1 MALGAQ
7 NKQQMAPAQFVGQY
21 RPEGLLPP
29 GNYSRLDFDA
39 SVPLEGYVRMAQDA
53 MQKQAAFEAAYQE
66 RQNNMGWDLVD
77 RVQSTLDKGVQ
88 TSNRF
93 ENMKAQALANQLTEQ
108 FGVQEK
114 RAALDLVQAQIAKE
128 IALGDKAKT
137 DAKYAEPM
145 AKATLGKEEAT
156 KDKAVTDAKY
166 AGPRAEAEISQSLSG
181 TNLNNINAEINLG
194 RFIQEREAEI
204 LRLEAVR
211 EANRENKK
219 IYDLYLKAR
228 NGGDLNAFKQLENYA
243 LPDFVAQYAP
253 EAFNQSFIELEK
265 ARASL
270 AGSDL
275 INLAEKSKYGFN
287 RLAAKLQTEGPRG
300 VQMGLYIAEIVRENP
315 NILSSEQVRR
325 IIDAFE
331 YYKKNINPNTK
342 LNLPQILDNFDMQD
356 SASRDEA
363 LRRAQDKVTAERL
376 GKTMSASERNSL
388 VRGATSI
395 LQQDPLIVPGEEREV
410 ASDFMVNSMLQ
421 SGLIDPRTERQ
432 YRIQKGIRLLQ
443 PAPGTKTDKPNVKT
457 QVEENNRTY
466 LPGQ

>member
-53 MQKQAAFEAAYQE
+53 MEKQAAFEAAYQE

-108 FGVQEK
+108 FGPED
-114 RAALDLVQAQIAKE
+114 RRLDQVLKQAQAKRETAEGKKAETEAEYAGPIAR
-128 IALGDKAKT
+128 ATVRQKT
-137 DAKYAEPM
+137 ADADRSE
-145 AKATLGKEEAT
+145 TE
-156 KDKAVTDAKY
+156 AKY
-166 AGPRAEAEISQSLSG
+166 AGLKAEADISQSQSATESNR
-181 TNLNNINAEINLG
+181 TNTEINLG
-194 RFIQEREAEI
+194 RFIREQEAEMFR
-204 LRLEAVR
+204 LRAVS
-211 EANRENKK
+211 EANSENKK
-219 IYDLYLKAR
+219 INDLYLRAR
-228 NGGDLNAFKQLENYA
+228 SGDGNAFKQLENYA

-253 EAFNQSFIELEK
+253 EAFDKSVIELE
-265 ARASL
+265 RAKGAL
-270 AGSDL
+270 ANSDL
-275 INLAEKSKYGFN
+275 INLSEKSRYGFN

-300 VQMGLYIAEIVRENP
+300 VQMGLYIAEIVRETP
-315 NILSSEQVRR
+315 TILSSEQVRR
-325 IIDAFE
+325 IIEAFE
-331 YYKKNINPNTK
+331 HYKKNINPNTK
-342 LNLPQILDNFDMQD
+342 LNLPQILDTFDLQE
-356 SASRDEA
+356 STARDA
-363 LRRAQDKVTAERL
+363 QFRQAQDKVTAEML
-376 GKTMSASERNSL
+376 GKRMSASERNSL
-388 VRGATSI
+388 VKGATSI
-395 LQQDPLIVPGEEREV
+395 LEQMPGLVPGEEREV

-421 SGLIDPRTERQ
+421 SGLVDPKTENA
-432 YRIQKGIRLLQ
+432 YRIQKGMRFLN
-443 PAPGTKTDKPNVKT
+443 PEPGTKTDKPNAKT